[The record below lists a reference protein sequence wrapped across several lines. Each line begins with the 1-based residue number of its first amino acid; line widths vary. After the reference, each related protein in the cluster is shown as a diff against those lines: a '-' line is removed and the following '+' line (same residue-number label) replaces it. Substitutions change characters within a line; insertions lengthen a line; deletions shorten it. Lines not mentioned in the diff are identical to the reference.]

1 MKEKL
6 CAILGLV
13 LVFGMTSCANVP
25 KINSDSTGTANGEL
39 ESSIDSNVFSTYSAE
54 NHSLEVS
61 DTSTSI
67 NTELQQVDWSKIEVL
82 DEMDLDYEADDYYY
96 GVWCDLTEY
105 EKSCYIFAGYVT
117 DEIEDAIDNGIKITN
132 VFSDDKCLSF
142 PDKIGNDHRY
152 GFGVPAP
159 NGNIEQIVL
168 PDGLIS
174 IGSSSFNYYPN
185 LKEIDI
191 PNSVLRIGRNAFFR
205 CENLVHLKLSNN
217 LVTIEEDA
225 FSNCKSLE
233 NIIIPD
239 SVELMEEGVFSGCVA
254 LEEVVLPKGI
264 SRIEDAMFWGCSSL
278 KKVVFYPN
286 SVSKIGAGA
295 FYKCTSLTEIV
306 IPEGVTTLESHQ
318 AVRNDDL
325 DWMGAFTN
333 CSNLK
338 NVDIPD
344 SVTYIGDKT
353 FSGCSEDL
361 TVNYKGMTEI

>member
-142 PDKIGNDHRY
+142 PDKIG
-152 GFGVPAP
+152 
-159 NGNIEQIVL
+159 E
-168 PDGLIS
+168 
-174 IGSSSFNYYPN
+174 
-185 LKEIDI
+185 
-191 PNSVLRIGRNAFFR
+191 
-205 CENLVHLKLSNN
+205 
-217 LVTIEEDA
+217 
-225 FSNCKSLE
+225 KS
-233 NIIIPD
+233 
-239 SVELMEEGVFSGCVA
+239 
-254 LEEVVLPKGI
+254 K
-264 SRIEDAMFWGCSSL
+264 
-278 KKVVFYPN
+278 
-286 SVSKIGAGA
+286 
-295 FYKCTSLTEIV
+295 
-306 IPEGVTTLESHQ
+306 Q
-318 AVRNDDL
+318 
-325 DWMGAFTN
+325 
-333 CSNLK
+333 
-338 NVDIPD
+338 
-344 SVTYIGDKT
+344 
-353 FSGCSEDL
+353 
-361 TVNYKGMTEI
+361 

>member
-142 PDKIGNDHRY
+142 PDKIGEKSIVSVDPIVYYNANSVKLPSNVLYINGRGNDHRY

-159 NGNIEQIVL
+159 NG
-168 PDGLIS
+168 
-174 IGSSSFNYYPN
+174 
-185 LKEIDI
+185 
-191 PNSVLRIGRNAFFR
+191 
-205 CENLVHLKLSNN
+205 NN

-361 TVNYKGMTEI
+361 TVNYKGKTYNSKNIQKLYDRDLSNL